1 MSSRIDVCVLDDEA
15 AVAGAAAGL
24 FAELLHRRPDAVL
37 GLATGST
44 PEPVY
49 AEMVRLHRDEGLG
62 FARARAFNLD
72 EYLGLDG
79 DHDQSYRFFMQ
90 KHLFD
95 HVDIRP
101 WNTFVFDGKA
111 ADPEQECLA
120 FEAKIRAVGGVDLWL
135 LGLGTNGHIAF
146 NEPGSGVDSR
156 TRLVSL
162 TQETIDAN
170 SDGRFFSDA
179 SEVPRCALSAG
190 IGTIRESRRLVLL
203 ATGAKKADAIAA
215 AVDGPFSEDCP
226 ASLLQDHPDCTFI
239 VDRDAASK
247 LSN

>member
-1 MSSRIDVCVLDDEA
+1 MAGNIRLKICDDAAQVAIEA
-15 AVAGAAAGL
+15 AAM
-24 FAELLHRRPDAVL
+24 FDELIRANPDSVI

-44 PEPVY
+44 PEATY
-49 AEMVRLHRDEGLG
+49 AEIARRHKEDGLSLAG
-62 FARARAFNLD
+62 VSSFNLD
-72 EYLGLDG
+72 EYWGLGG
-79 DHDQSYRFFMQ
+79 DHDQSYRYFMQ
-90 KHLFD
+90 DNLFR
-95 HVDIRP
+95 HVDILP
-101 WNTFVFDGKA
+101 FNTHVLNGKA
-111 ADPEQECLA
+111 RFPQLECEGFENRILA
-120 FEAKIRAVGGVDLWL
+120 AGGIDMWL
-135 LGLGTNGHIAF
+135 LGIGGNGHIAF

-156 TRLVSL
+156 TRLDSL

>member
-15 AVAGAAAGL
+15 AVAVAAAGL
-24 FAELLHRRPDAVL
+24 FAELLRRRPDAVL

-49 AEMVRLHRDEGLG
+49 AEMVRLHRDEGLS

-79 DHDQSYRFFMQ
+79 DHHQSYRFFMQ

-111 ADPEQECLA
+111 ADPEQEWLA

-146 NEPGSGVDSR
+146 NEPGSDPASR
-156 TRLVSL
+156 SRVVTPDA
-162 TQETIDAN
+162 ETVEAN
-170 SDGRFFSDA
+170 SRHFADPAEVHTEALTAGVSTILDGRQI
-179 SEVPRCALSAG
+179 VLVALGAHKPPCLYLNG
-190 IGTIRESRRLVLL
+190 APLKLQNKIR
-203 ATGAKKADAIAA
+203 
-215 AVDGPFSEDCP
+215 
-226 ASLLQDHPDCTFI
+226 
-239 VDRDAASK
+239 
-247 LSN
+247 

>member
-15 AVAGAAAGL
+15 AVAVAAAGI
-24 FAELLHRRPDAVL
+24 FAELLRRRPDAVL

-111 ADPEQECLA
+111 ADPEQECIA

-146 NEPGSGVDSR
+146 NEPGSDPASR
-156 TRLVSL
+156 SRMVTPDA
-162 TQETIDAN
+162 ETAEAN
-170 SDGRFFSDA
+170 SRHFADPAEVPTEALTAGVSTILDGRQI
-179 SEVPRCALSAG
+179 VLVAL
-190 IGTIRESRRLVLL
+190 
-203 ATGAKKADAIAA
+203 GAHKADAVARAIEG
-215 AVDGPFSEDCP
+215 DRLPDCP
-226 ASLLQDHPDCTFI
+226 ASLLQGHSDCIFLL
-239 VDRDAASK
+239 DRAAASQ
-247 LSN
+247 LS

>member
-1 MSSRIDVCVLDDEA
+1 MSSRIDVCVLDDA
-15 AVAGAAAGL
+15 SAVAVAAAGL
-24 FAELLHRRPDAVL
+24 FAELLRRRPDAVL

-95 HVDIRP
+95 HVDIFP

-146 NEPGSGVDSR
+146 NDRAVRGFRVISDIQH
-156 TRLVSL
+156 T
-162 TQETIDAN
+162 TI
-170 SDGRFFSDA
+170 S
-179 SEVPRCALSAG
+179 C
-190 IGTIRESRRLVLL
+190 
-203 ATGAKKADAIAA
+203 
-215 AVDGPFSEDCP
+215 
-226 ASLLQDHPDCTFI
+226 
-239 VDRDAASK
+239 
-247 LSN
+247 

>member
-1 MSSRIDVCVLDDEA
+1 MSSRIDVCVLDDA
-15 AVAGAAAGL
+15 SAVAVAAAGL
-24 FAELLHRRPDAVL
+24 FAELLRRRPDAVL

-95 HVDIRP
+95 HVDIFP
-101 WNTFVFDGKA
+101 WNTFVFDGKT

-146 NEPGSGVDSR
+146 NEPGSDPTSR
-156 TRLVSL
+156 SRVVTPDA
-162 TQETIDAN
+162 ETAEAN
-170 SDGRFFSDA
+170 SRHFADPAEVPTEALTAGVSTILDGRKI
-179 SEVPRCALSAG
+179 VLVAL
-190 IGTIRESRRLVLL
+190 
-203 ATGAKKADAIAA
+203 GAHKADAVARAIE
-215 AVDGPFSEDCP
+215 GNRSPDCP
-226 ASLLQDHPDCTFI
+226 ASLLQGHADCTFLL
-239 VDRDAASK
+239 DRAAASQ
-247 LSN
+247 LS